1 MRGNENRR
9 ARAVDALEQTHDA
22 QGGLGIEIAG
32 RLVANENRRS
42 VDDGAR
48 NRNALLL
55 TAGKLIGKLVH
66 LVLEANEAE
75 HLGHLRADD
84 VT

>member
-1 MRGNENRR
+1 MPREVWGSRLPVGSSQMRI
-9 ARAVDALEQTHDA
+9 
-22 QGGLGIEIAG
+22 GGRI
-32 RLVANENRRS
+32 
-42 VDDGAR
+42 DDGAR

-55 TAGKLIGKLVH
+55 TARKLIGKLVH
-66 LVLEANEAE
+66 LVLKANEAE